1 VFRED
6 ADTEHGA
13 RALMTTVDGGR
24 TRAVVLDDTDA
35 LATARET
42 ATEYVEA
49 VLAACRR

>member
-1 VFRED
+1 MFQED
-6 ADTEHGA
+6 GAAEHVA

-42 ATEYVEA
+42 VTEYVEA